1 MSMTDHSG
9 LTHKLA
15 RFVAE
20 TRSSDIPERVGHETK
35 RSILNFMGTAFAGCR
50 EEPVEIALS
59 SLTEFS
65 RERQA
70 TVIGRTERVD
80 ALSAAFL
87 NAASGNVFD
96 FDDTHLR
103 TVIHPTAPVAPAL
116 FALGEMR
123 RVSGSDLLLAFVLG
137 VELECRIGNAISP
150 AHYARGWHITSTCG
164 VFGSAAAAGKVLGLD
179 AEQMVWAIGTAAT
192 QSSGLVECLG
202 TAAKSVSVGNAA
214 RQGLWSA
221 LLAQRGFK
229 GPSAPLEGP
238 QGFFTAMGV
247 PPDRNALTEGLGET
261 WELLQNAYK
270 PYPCGVVL
278 HPVIDA
284 VLELRAEHAVALA
297 TVSRI
302 VVRGH
307 PLLSARADRP
317 HVTTGREAQVSVQH
331 SVAAALL
338 FRRAGLAQFT
348 DDCVRD
354 PAVLALRAKVE
365 VVQDP
370 AIAVDAAAVQIC
382 NANGEELSVMVPH
395 ARGSVARP
403 MSDRDI
409 EEKVLTLA
417 AGWRA
422 DHDVR
427 PLIDAV
433 WALDRAEDASALLRL
448 TIPASH

>member
-1 MSMTDHSG
+1 MTDRSG
-9 LTHKLA
+9 ITSTLA
-15 RFVAE
+15 RFVVN
-20 TRSSDIPERVGHETK
+20 TRWNDIPERVRHEAK
-35 RSILNFMGTAFAGCR
+35 RSILNFIGTALAGCR
-50 EEPVEIALS
+50 EEPIEIALA
-59 SLTEFS
+59 SLAEFS
-65 RERQA
+65 SNRQA

-87 NAASGNVFD
+87 NAASGNIFD

-116 FALGEMR
+116 FALGELR
-123 RVSGSDLLLAFVLG
+123 RISGADLLLAFILG
-137 VELECRIGNAISP
+137 VEIECRIGNAIAP
-150 AHYARGWHITSTCG
+150 DHYARGWHITSTCG
-164 VFGSAAAAGKVLGLD
+164 FFGSAAAAGKLLGLS
-179 AEQMVWAIGTAAT
+179 AEQMVWAIGNAAT

-202 TAAKSVSVGNAA
+202 TAAKSISVGNSA

-229 GPSAPLEGP
+229 GPAAPIEGR
-238 QGFFTAMGV
+238 QGYFAAMGAL
-247 PPDRNALTEGLGET
+247 PDWAALSDGLGQS

-270 PYPCGVVL
+270 PYPAGVVS
-278 HPVIDA
+278 HPAIDA
-284 VLELRAEHAVALA
+284 VLELRVERAIAP
-297 TVSRI
+297 TTISRI

-307 PLLSARADRP
+307 PLLSARTDRP
-317 HVTTGREAQVSVQH
+317 HVTTGRESQVSVQH

-338 FRRAGLAQFT
+338 FGQAGLAQFT
-348 DDCVRD
+348 DACVRD

-365 VVQDP
+365 VEEDS
-370 AIAVDAAAVQIC
+370 AIAIDAAAVRIWTT
-382 NANGEELSVMVPH
+382 NGEERSIMVPH

-417 AGWRA
+417 AGWRP
-422 DHDVR
+422 DHDMR

-433 WALDRAEDASALLRL
+433 WALDGAQDASALLQL
-448 TIPASH
+448 AVPTGH